1 MSVISVVGL
10 RVRNSTFSNTNGTA
24 PSAGIDF
31 EPNDRNDR
39 LEDIELT
46 DLTIYNNSGNGIDFA
61 TNALGLHPTA
71 TPLAMTS
78 FVVKNLLIDG
88 GRGGGLYYDSVV
100 GSGTLVVE
108 GAVIRNTML
117 AGIMLELTSA
127 STHHTTLRDVVL
139 EGVAANFSGKI
150 APDPAKHWY
159 GGWTS
164 TSASASPIV
173 VGDPKYG
180 KYSNVLPW
188 DRLPANASATEAPI
202 GGLSLH
208 NVTVRDTFPRPWASF
223 MPVGGGG
230 AGDIT
235 GAVRVANP
243 AGGCKHALG
252 SERGAGGVVYIDVEV
267 QCG

>member
-61 TNALGLHPTA
+61 TNGLGLHPTA

-117 AGIMLELTSA
+117 AGIMRL
-127 STHHTTLRDVVL
+127 HVRKKGLRLVMD
-139 EGVAANFSGKI
+139 SGRRHPRGNLYKI
-150 APDPAKHWY
+150 A
-159 GGWTS
+159 
-164 TSASASPIV
+164 INLRV
-173 VGDPKYG
+173 VK
-180 KYSNVLPW
+180 
-188 DRLPANASATEAPI
+188 EI
-202 GGLSLH
+202 GH
-208 NVTVRDTFPRPWASF
+208 V
-223 MPVGGGG
+223 
-230 AGDIT
+230 
-235 GAVRVANP
+235 
-243 AGGCKHALG
+243 
-252 SERGAGGVVYIDVEV
+252 
-267 QCG
+267 